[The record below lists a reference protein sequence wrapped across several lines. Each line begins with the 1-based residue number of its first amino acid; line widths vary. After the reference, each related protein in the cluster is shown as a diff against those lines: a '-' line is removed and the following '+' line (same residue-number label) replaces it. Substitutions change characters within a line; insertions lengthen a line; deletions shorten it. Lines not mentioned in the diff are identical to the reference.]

1 MLVDSEHIALMP
13 VMIRTALGQQYK
25 ALQAALAHE
34 GANRTQ
40 ALLRHA
46 ARAVVD
52 GRIVNT
58 AEP

>member
-1 MLVDSEHIALMP
+1 
-13 VMIRTALGQQYK
+13 MIRTALGQQYK